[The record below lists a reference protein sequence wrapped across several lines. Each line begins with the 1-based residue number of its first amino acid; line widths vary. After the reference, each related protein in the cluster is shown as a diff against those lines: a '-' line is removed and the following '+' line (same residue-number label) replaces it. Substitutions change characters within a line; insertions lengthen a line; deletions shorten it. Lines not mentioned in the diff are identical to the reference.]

1 VPVLVRARLPSS
13 TTAANKQCLNDMSNA
28 FSNNIINH
36 KKMKI
41 TDETKK
47 IIFNKLKENME
58 RVTPPLIARK
68 GTDPNSFELIG
79 NTPVPYGS
87 TKKIVPGMYFA
98 SIVNRK
104 DSVVFYFFPCY
115 SNPKLLETVPALTKC
130 LKGKT
135 CFHFTKEEQVNEK
148 ELNVLLKTGISAW
161 KKEGYIK

>member
-1 VPVLVRARLPSS
+1 
-13 TTAANKQCLNDMSNA
+13 
-28 FSNNIINH
+28 
-36 KKMKI
+36 MKI
-41 TDETKK
+41 TEETKHA
-47 IIFNKLKENME
+47 IFNRLKVNIEKF
-58 RVTPPLIARK
+58 TPPLKVNREA
-68 GTDPNSFELIG
+68 DPNSFEVIG

-115 SNPKLLETVPALTKC
+115 SNTKLLEMVPSLTKF

-135 CFHFTKEEQVNEK
+135 CFHFTKEEQVDEK
-148 ELNVLLKTGISAW
+148 ELKVLLKNGISVW